1 MTRTAELD
9 ALQAVV
15 DPESWSTR
23 PADRAKMAHDA
34 SHYLLTPSAIVT
46 PQSLPE
52 LVAALAA
59 AHRRRT
65 PVTFRAA
72 GTSLSGQAGTDGV
85 LIDVRRHFQQVEVLD
100 QGARVRCAP
109 GAVLRRVNAMLARYG
124 RRLGPDPASEI
135 ACTVGGV
142 VANNSS
148 GMTSSV
154 TATAYRMLESITFV
168 LPSGTLIDTSQPGA
182 DATLAR
188 QEPALH
194 RMLGRLREK
203 LRGDPQLRG
212 RIEHQFS
219 MKNTMGYAL
228 NAFLDFDEPVQI
240 LAHLLVGSE
249 GTLAY
254 IASVVLRTV
263 PVPTHNATTLL
274 TLPDISAATDALPG
288 LLEAGATAVELMD
301 PAALRVAQQLP
312 AAPEALRQMSIANHT
327 GLLVEFQATGEEE
340 LGGQTTAARPVIDQL
355 PLSMPAELTRDAAA
369 RASLWVVRK
378 GLYAAV
384 AGARPPGTT
393 NLLEDIAVPPEVLTD
408 TVRELGGLFEKHGY
422 TDAVTF
428 GHARDANLH
437 FMITPHLD
445 DPREVATYE
454 AFTEDMVDL
463 VLGAGGT
470 LKAEHGTGRIMSA
483 HVRRQFGPEL
493 YAVMRTVKDLC
504 DPHGILAPGIV
515 LDEDPQAH
523 VRHLKVTPQV
533 NSAVDKCVDCGFCEP
548 ACPSRHTTTT
558 PRQRIALLREAAGAE
573 SAWREAIEAAYDYD
587 AVDTC
592 AADSLCAGACPVGID
607 TGKVMKSFR
616 AERHGPGAQRAGA
629 AAATAWGPVTSGLR
643 AGLRVADGVPSPVLS
658 GLTSAVRR
666 VADPEWVPQVDADL
680 PGPGR
685 RRSELLGQSV
695 AVGAGG
701 ADEKDAGSEAAS
713 DEGATGAAAGSDA
726 AAGESESPAD
736 TGQLAAADVLFFPS
750 CTGALFGPASGGA
763 GASAA
768 FVQLCRRA
776 GLRVA
781 LVPGIDGLCCGT
793 PWESKGFTQGQNTMA
808 RRVFDAVQHAM
819 TARGEDAP
827 PVALVCDA
835 ASCTH
840 GLAGL
845 VEHLDPVRA
854 TLFAEWEIL
863 DAVTYVRR
871 EVLPL
876 LEVDPAARIDSI
888 VLHPTCSTEHLGT
901 GADLQAVAE
910 AAAREVE
917 VPASWGCCGFA
928 GDRGML
934 HPELTDGATENEAA
948 EIAGHEQRR
957 GVFSAY
963 ASCNRTCEM
972 GMSRATGRDY
982 EHVLEVL
989 ARVTG

>member
-1 MTRTAELD
+1 
-9 ALQAVV
+9 
-15 DPESWSTR
+15 
-23 PADRAKMAHDA
+23 
-34 SHYLLTPSAIVT
+34 
-46 PQSLPE
+46 
-52 LVAALAA
+52 
-59 AHRRRT
+59 
-65 PVTFRAA
+65 
-72 GTSLSGQAGTDGV
+72 
-85 LIDVRRHFQQVEVLD
+85 HFQQVEVLD

-168 LPSGTLIDTSQPGA
+168 LPSGTLIDTAQPGA

-188 QEPALH
+188 QEPQLH

-203 LRGDPQLRG
+203 LRGDSHLRG

-288 LLEAGATAVELMD
+288 LLEAGANAVELMD

-340 LGGQTTAARPVIDQL
+340 LGSQTTAARPVIDQL
-355 PLSMPAELTRDAAA
+355 PLAMPAELTRDAAA

-422 TDAVTF
+422 ADAVTF

-483 HVRRQFGPEL
+483 HVRRQFGSEL

-548 ACPSRHTTTT
+548 ACPSQHTTTT

-573 SAWREAIEAAYDYD
+573 SAWRVAIEADS
-587 AVDTC
+587 DT
-592 AADSLCAGACPVGID
+592 VG
-607 TGKVMKSFR
+607 VVY
-616 AERHGPGAQRAGA
+616 
-629 AAATAWGPVTSGLR
+629 W
-643 AGLRVADGVPSPVLS
+643 
-658 GLTSAVRR
+658 
-666 VADPEWVPQVDADL
+666 
-680 PGPGR
+680 
-685 RRSELLGQSV
+685 
-695 AVGAGG
+695 
-701 ADEKDAGSEAAS
+701 
-713 DEGATGAAAGSDA
+713 
-726 AAGESESPAD
+726 
-736 TGQLAAADVLFFPS
+736 
-750 CTGALFGPASGGA
+750 
-763 GASAA
+763 
-768 FVQLCRRA
+768 
-776 GLRVA
+776 
-781 LVPGIDGLCCGT
+781 
-793 PWESKGFTQGQNTMA
+793 
-808 RRVFDAVQHAM
+808 
-819 TARGEDAP
+819 
-827 PVALVCDA
+827 
-835 ASCTH
+835 
-840 GLAGL
+840 
-845 VEHLDPVRA
+845 
-854 TLFAEWEIL
+854 
-863 DAVTYVRR
+863 
-871 EVLPL
+871 
-876 LEVDPAARIDSI
+876 
-888 VLHPTCSTEHLGT
+888 
-901 GADLQAVAE
+901 
-910 AAAREVE
+910 
-917 VPASWGCCGFA
+917 
-928 GDRGML
+928 
-934 HPELTDGATENEAA
+934 
-948 EIAGHEQRR
+948 
-957 GVFSAY
+957 
-963 ASCNRTCEM
+963 
-972 GMSRATGRDY
+972 
-982 EHVLEVL
+982 
-989 ARVTG
+989 

>member
-1 MTRTAELD
+1 MSSIAAPQD
-9 ALQAVV
+9 AIEAVV
-15 DPESWSTR
+15 RPEAWSTS
-23 PADRAKMAHDA
+23 PSQLAKYSHDA
-34 SHYLLTPSAIVT
+34 SHYLLTPSAVVT
-46 PQSLPE
+46 PETVPE

-59 AHRRRT
+59 ANRART

-85 LIDVRRHFQQVEVLD
+85 LIDTRRHFQDVEVLD
-100 QGARVRCAP
+100 DGARVRCAP

-154 TATAYRMLESITFV
+154 TATAYRTLEAMRFV
-168 LPSGTLIDTSQPGA
+168 LPSGTLIDTAEPDA
-182 DATLAR
+182 DARLAHL
-188 QEPALH
+188 EPDLH
-194 RMLGRLREK
+194 RGLARLREK
-203 LRGDPQLRG
+203 VRSEPAMRS
-212 RIEHQFS
+212 RIEHQFA

-228 NAFLDFDEPVQI
+228 NAFLDHDEPVQI
-240 LAHLLVGSE
+240 LAHLMVGSE
-249 GTLAY
+249 GTLGY

-274 TLPDISAATDALPG
+274 MLADIGAATDALPG
-288 LLEAGATAVELMD
+288 LLEAGANAVELMD
-301 PAALRVAQQLP
+301 PAALRVAQRLP
-312 AAPEALRQMSIANHT
+312 AAPASLRSMQVTHHT
-327 GLLVEFQATGEEE
+327 GLLVEFQATGSEQ
-340 LGGQTTAARPVIDQL
+340 LDSQTAAARPVIDRL
-355 PLSMPAELTRDAAA
+355 PLSIPADLTRDAAA

-408 TVRELGGLFEKHGY
+408 TVRELGGLFDKHGY

-483 HVRRQFGPEL
+483 HVRRQFGGDL
-493 YAVMRTVKDLC
+493 YQVMQEVKQLC
-504 DPHGILAPGIV
+504 DPRAILAPGIV
-515 LDEDPQAH
+515 LDDDPKAH
-523 VRHLKVTPQV
+523 VRHLKVSPQV

-548 ACPSRHTTTT
+548 ACPSRNTTTT

-573 SAWREAIEAAYDYD
+573 PEWREAIEEAYDYE

-616 AERHGPGAQRAGA
+616 AERHRPGAQRAGA
-629 AAATAWGPVTSGLR
+629 AAASAWGPVSSGLR
-643 AGLRVADGVPSPVLS
+643 AGLRVADGVPSGVLS
-658 GLTSAVRR
+658 VLTSAMRR

-685 RRSELLGQSV
+685 RRSELV
-695 AVGAGG
+695 
-701 ADEKDAGSEAAS
+701 SESAA
-713 DEGATGAAAGSDA
+713 ARAAAGGD
-726 AAGESESPAD
+726 E
-736 TGQLAAADVLFFPS
+736 AADVLFFPS

-781 LVPGIDGLCCGT
+781 LLPGIDGLCCGT
-793 PWESKGFTQGQNTMA
+793 PWESKGFTQGQNAMA

-819 TARGEDAP
+819 STRGEDAP

-871 EVLPL
+871 EVLPVL
-876 LEVDPAARIDSI
+876 DVDPAAKLDSL

-901 GADLQAVAE
+901 GADLHAVAE

-934 HPELTDGATENEAA
+934 HPELTAGATEAEAA
-948 EIAGHEQRR
+948 EIAAREHERATTAGPENTGATR
-957 GVFSAY
+957 ASGRFTAY